1 MILKIFLRTL
11 ISYRFSL
18 VKIIFFELFFLLKGN
33 KGNRFTISK
42 NEMMTDSIPCPYYFL
57 YKIKKKI
64 VNNNCKLLLDLGCGS
79 GRVIDFFNK
88 GLLNKHFIGIEYFE
102 KHFLY
107 CKKNFEIDKNIKLV
121 KANFIDYDFLQY
133 NADCYFF
140 NDPIKNDKTSI
151 DVLKKIADSPHTKDG
166 ILLIVVNCNNV
177 VLNALKNVQCIKKY
191 YINDKKGFSI
201 YRINKK

>member
-42 NEMMTDSIPCPYYFL
+42 NEIMTDSIPCPYYFL

-88 GLLNKHFIGIEYFE
+88 GLLNKNFIGIEYFE
-102 KHFLY
+102 RHF
-107 CKKNFEIDKNIKLV
+107 
-121 KANFIDYDFLQY
+121 
-133 NADCYFF
+133 
-140 NDPIKNDKTSI
+140 
-151 DVLKKIADSPHTKDG
+151 
-166 ILLIVVNCNNV
+166 
-177 VLNALKNVQCIKKY
+177 
-191 YINDKKGFSI
+191 
-201 YRINKK
+201 